1 MLRFINLCEEKKYNH
16 GNTVYAEKQPN
27 NFVYVVQS
35 GEFELYKSLPI
46 QKRSLSRLSRQL
58 SDQDI
63 SVQNVLADKLNEVK
77 DFPFTLKVN
86 IFQKGCLVGE
96 DDIIGKKEYTCSLK
110 CIS

>member
-63 SVQNVLADKLNEVK
+63 SVYPNTVKMSAIINTHGACAVLTVLPSVSSVPDPKPTSMSKA
-77 DFPFTLKVN
+77 LKVRHL
-86 IFQKGCLVGE
+86 G
-96 DDIIGKKEYTCSLK
+96 
-110 CIS
+110 